1 MTCPRRRALLTA
13 LALPA
18 GCGIAPLRPLPT
30 TALPAA
36 GAAAVSLRAPAV
48 GQAWTYTQFDFF
60 NSRLV
65 DVVEETVV
73 SVVPT
78 VRIRRQ
84 ARSGAGLADEE
95 HAAWGQLLRESVW
108 DYPMTFESPL
118 PLWPATPAPGA
129 SASARTHY
137 RIDGGSIRFWIDV
150 SSAAHGWERVSVE
163 AGTFDTLRVERLL
176 RLEHQ
181 DVLRTSTLR
190 RDTLWLSAEVGRAVA
205 RETSGRY
212 FVRGEGRFLPSA
224 SLEDHFRWQL
234 TAWR

>member
-1 MTCPRRRALLTA
+1 MTGQRRRVLLAA

-18 GCGIAPLRPLPT
+18 GCTITPLPPLPT
-30 TALPAA
+30 AALPA
-36 GAAAVSLRAPAV
+36 GGDTPVVLRSPAV
-48 GQAWTYTQFDFF
+48 GQRWTYRQLDFF

-73 SVVPT
+73 AVTPT
-78 VRIRRQ
+78 VRIRRE

-95 HAAWGQLLRESVW
+95 HAPWGQVLREAVW

-118 PLWPATPAPGA
+118 PLWPATLAPGVI
-129 SASARTHY
+129 ASARSRY
-137 RIDGGSIRFWIDV
+137 RVDDGSIRFWIEV
-150 SSAAHGWERVSVE
+150 SSAVHGWERVGVE
-163 AGTFDTLRVERLL
+163 AGTFDTLRVERQL

-212 FVRGEGRFLPSA
+212 FVRGESRFLPSA
-224 SLEDHFRWQL
+224 SREDHFRWQL

>member
-1 MTCPRRRALLTA
+1 MRRRRALLTA

-18 GCGIAPLRPLPT
+18 GCAIAPLRPLPT
-30 TALPAA
+30 TALPDA
-36 GAAAVSLRAPAV
+36 GGVAVSLRTPAV
-48 GQAWTYTQFDFF
+48 GQSWTYARFDFF
-60 NSRLV
+60 NSRQL
-65 DVVEETVV
+65 DVIDETVV

-78 VRIRRQ
+78 VRVRRQ

-118 PLWPATPAPGA
+118 PLWPAALSAGA
-129 SASARTHY
+129 STSARTHY

-150 SSAAHGWERVSVE
+150 SSAVHGRERVSVE
-163 AGTFDTLRVERLL
+163 AGTFDTVRVERLL

-181 DVLRTSTLR
+181 DVMRTSTLR

-224 SLEDHFRWQL
+224 SLEDHTRWQL